1 MTTRAARR
9 GGKYRIGQVAE
20 AVGLSRQ
27 TIHHYV
33 ELGLIRPV
41 HVTPGGHRYFA
52 GSVFRRIDEIQA
64 RKASRT
70 LAEQRDDALSRR
82 PRTRRRHA

>member
-1 MTTRAARR
+1 MTKRQAR
-9 GGKYRIGQVAE
+9 GSGPYRIGQVAE

-27 TIHHYV
+27 TLHHYV

-52 GSVFRRIDEIQA
+52 GSVVRRIDEIQA
-64 RKASRT
+64 RKTRRT
-70 LAEQRDDALSRR
+70 LAEQRDDALSRGSR
-82 PRTRRRHA
+82 TGRTRS